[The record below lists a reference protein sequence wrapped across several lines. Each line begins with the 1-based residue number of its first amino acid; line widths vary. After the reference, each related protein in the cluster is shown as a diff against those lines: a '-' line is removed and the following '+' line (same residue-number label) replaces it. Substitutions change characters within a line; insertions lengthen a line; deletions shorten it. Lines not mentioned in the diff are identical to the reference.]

1 MSSSSS
7 EEEFELNY
15 VKLDNKNEIRLL
27 GKEDYEI
34 EMVTFMMSIK
44 EFGDENIGKNI
55 IQFLKKLIPESNDLM
70 KLNIDYSKQFMKLI
84 NADKKKSLYSSF
96 NQILSIDFKD
106 KFIFNKTNVEN
117 IGIILTNSLNEL
129 KKYKIYNVGELKAAI
144 SKINFEKFDFFKIFS
159 NDGYLKNKDNSKI
172 DLSLSRQSSQ
182 CKSTTFSS
190 YGTIVKDLYEEA
202 SEIDENNLIIELNR
216 YHNEA
221 KGMFYI
227 DNNIK
232 NIMCS
237 SFLTSDYNYNE
248 EEEIKKKLTK
258 DCFYYPKSNKNTIP
272 EPLELPIELILLL
285 YKLKNVKTLIFQ
297 LKKVDELFLKMA
309 IFILLNIKW
318 LFTKE

>member
-1 MSSSSS
+1 MTSSSS

-34 EMVTFMMSIK
+34 EMVTLMMSIK
-44 EFGDENIGKNI
+44 EFGDENIGKNLF
-55 IQFLKKLIPESNDLM
+55 QFLKKLIPESNDLM

-84 NADKKKSLYSSF
+84 NADKKKGLYSSV

-129 KKYKIYNVGELKAAI
+129 KKYKIYNIKELKAAI
-144 SKINFEKFDFFKIFS
+144 SKINYENFDFFKIFS
-159 NDGYLKNKDNSKI
+159 NDEYLKNKDNSKI
-172 DLSLSRQSSQ
+172 DLTLSRQSSQ

-190 YGTIVKDLYEEA
+190 IGTLVKDLYEEA
-202 SEIDENNLIIELNR
+202 SEIDENNLIMDLNR

-221 KGMFYI
+221 RGMFYI

-232 NIMCS
+232 NIICS
-237 SFLTSDYNYNE
+237 SFLTNDYNYNE
-248 EEEIKKKLTK
+248 EEEIKKILTK
-258 DCFYYPKSNKNTIP
+258 DCFY
-272 EPLELPIELILLL
+272 
-285 YKLKNVKTLIFQ
+285 
-297 LKKVDELFLKMA
+297 
-309 IFILLNIKW
+309 
-318 LFTKE
+318 